1 MLVLLDTSEQLETC
15 AQELGCDVGQLLTP
29 LTRFNLQRPLLP
41 LAMDNGC
48 FARFEERGFLSL
60 LEREEHHK
68 ASCLFIVAP
77 DVVGSARRTLEIFG
91 RWKSRLTAW
100 PMALAIQDGQENL
113 PIPWD
118 DIVAIFIG
126 GTTEFKISVEAAA
139 IIRAAR
145 ILGKW
150 SHIGRVN
157 DPERFGY
164 FEKLGAD
171 SIDGTGLSRYT
182 HMRDAIRRRDEQAK
196 LWSDLP

>member
-41 LAMDNGC
+41 WAMDNGC